1 MVFRKAATNSV
12 AWAAMGFAFTG
23 AVHAQVDVPAVS
35 PPVVGTQDV
44 TDPDIGD
51 GAITRNGKLN
61 ADAATDRH
69 ATPGDATGSAGA
81 KASDRSIDVN
91 AGVQS
96 DGDRLGVDAAA
107 SGATQ
112 RNDSGV
118 NADANSGNKSQNG
131 TYNSDPLGATFDSNY
146 NDDLVIQNSPPG
158 SVAARIGLQPGDRI
172 LGINGQNYNDV
183 NTLNQD
189 LSRWNANTDIPITFE
204 RNGRR
209 YTQKFRLSTQ
219 DGQHTYNGSSQP
231 GQSTDNRSLDSQS
244 ISHSANRPGYDMAGN
259 SSNYSYGGY
268 GCGSTGGVAS
278 CGTHS
283 AHGQACCSGS
293 SHVHQVCC
301 KGNGHSGGRRH
312 HRRCCR

>member
-1 MVFRKAATNSV
+1 MPCIRGNFREEKKMVFRKAATNSV

-107 SGATQ
+107 CGATK

-118 NADANSGNKSQNG
+118 NADANSGNKSQNQQITG
-131 TYNSDPLGATFDSNY
+131 PLIHSRFLILRIGPVMIWPEIPRTTRMGATVADRPVE
-146 NDDLVIQNSPPG
+146 LRPAERIQRMVRL
-158 SVAARIGLQPGDRI
+158 VAADRVTFTRCAAKVTDTRAD
-172 LGINGQNYNDV
+172 DV
-183 NTLNQD
+183 T
-189 LSRWNANTDIPITFE
+189 TDAAVD
-204 RNGRR
+204 R
-209 YTQKFRLSTQ
+209 
-219 DGQHTYNGSSQP
+219 D
-231 GQSTDNRSLDSQS
+231 
-244 ISHSANRPGYDMAGN
+244 
-259 SSNYSYGGY
+259 
-268 GCGSTGGVAS
+268 
-278 CGTHS
+278 
-283 AHGQACCSGS
+283 
-293 SHVHQVCC
+293 
-301 KGNGHSGGRRH
+301 
-312 HRRCCR
+312 